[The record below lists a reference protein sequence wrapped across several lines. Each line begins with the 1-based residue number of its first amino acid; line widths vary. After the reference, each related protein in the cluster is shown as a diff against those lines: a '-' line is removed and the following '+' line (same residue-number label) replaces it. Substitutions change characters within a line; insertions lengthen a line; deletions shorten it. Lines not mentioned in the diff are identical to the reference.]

1 MNTKEMMS
9 ASRIS
14 RVVVVAAPSLI
25 AWGLKLSV
33 QCVPSKERIL
43 AR

>member
-1 MNTKEMMS
+1 MS
-9 ASRIS
+9 VSRIS
-14 RVVVVAAPSLI
+14 GVVVVVAPSLI
-25 AWGLKLSV
+25 AWGFKLSV